1 MKAWD
6 TFRYNRAMRIVSV
19 HAQPWTLPLV
29 APFVIAARRAQD
41 AQNVRIRVE
50 TEAGGSGDGASCP
63 VGYVTGESVESV
75 CDALQAVG
83 PRLEGQPTGRLQPLL
98 ALADTLLHDAS
109 AARAGL
115 EMALYDLWAR
125 GWRLPLW
132 QHFGGA
138 RTRVTTD
145 LTIPLV
151 PMDEAAALAEE
162 AWADGFR
169 SLKIKVGDPAGHA
182 ADLARIA
189 AIVRAVPGVRL
200 RVDAN
205 QGFSPDDAVTFA
217 RVLAATGAT
226 VDLLEQPVAAQ
237 DVAGL
242 KYVRQRAG
250 MPVFADE
257 AACTVPEVLRLL
269 REDAVD
275 GVNVKLMKSGIGGAL
290 EIIALCRAAGK
301 TLMLGC
307 MLETGLGI
315 AAAAQIAAGTG
326 AFDYLDLDSHR
337 LLRPVPGLSGGFK
350 VEGEEIV
357 VGEGEAAGW
366 GVTLPEPPPAP
377 ADGQA
382 AENP

>member
-1 MKAWD
+1 MEAGGD
-6 TFRYNRAMRIVSV
+6 LRYNRPMRIVSV
-19 HAQPWTLPLV
+19 HARPWTLPLV
-29 APFVIAARRAQD
+29 APFVIAARRAHD
-41 AQNVRIRVE
+41 ARNVRIRVE
-50 TEAGGSGDGASCP
+50 TTSGGGGDGASCP

-75 CDALQAVG
+75 EDALRAVG
-83 PRLEGQPTGRLQPLL
+83 PRFEGRPADRLQPLL
-98 ALADTLLHDAS
+98 ALADTLLHDAP

-115 EMALYDLWAR
+115 EMALYDAWAR
-125 GWRLPLW
+125 SWRLPLW

-151 PMDEAAALAEE
+151 PEGEAAALAHT

-169 SLKIKVGDPAGHA
+169 TLKIKVGDPEGHA

-189 AIVRAVPGVRL
+189 AVVRAVPSVRL

-205 QGFSPDDAVTFA
+205 QGFSPGDAVTFA
-217 RVLAATGAT
+217 RALAATGAI
-226 VDLLEQPVAAQ
+226 VDLLEQPVAAH
-237 DVAGL
+237 DIAGL
-242 KYVRQRAG
+242 KYVRERAG

-257 AACTVPEVLRLL
+257 AARTVPEALRLL

-290 EIIALCRAAGK
+290 QIIALCRAAGK
-301 TLMLGC
+301 KLMLGC

-337 LLRPVPGLSGGFK
+337 LLRPIPGLSGGFA
-350 VEGEEIV
+350 VEGEELI
-357 VGEGEAAGW
+357 VGESDAAGW
-366 GVTLPEPPPAP
+366 GVTLPEPPPTVAG
-377 ADGQA
+377 GQA
-382 AENP
+382 P